1 MVWEKSYQKTS
12 TALSSVITQLDG
24 VAFTNFSDDELKVKQ
39 EYKHLYRRI
48 WDVADEVFLE
58 HENNA
63 FFVMTNVIITPN
75 QTIGHCPE
83 NNDVF
88 GAPCDPNVPPFCPVG
103 EPLKHGTMTGKCTL
117 NNSTRDYT
125 CEINAWC
132 PLENYTKPLYAFASS
147 SSVMTALL
155 KGNSRRNVLDNYTE
169 EVLRT
174 CYFHPKED
182 RFCPNF
188 KIATILQEAGINDF
202 NDIGVSGGSVEIRIN
217 WNCDLDYDI
226 KDCLPEYEFHRLDQP
241 KVNSTNEPYWNFQY
255 ANFDANNDTFRTL
268 FDVFGI
274 KFWVNVY
281 GEGGKLN
288 YWKIFVTIASQ
299 FTYLTMATVVIDWIA
314 STCCFPRM
322 TWKDCCCCR
331 WRLCCNYSS
340 KFEMNKYEEI
350 FDDHY
355 PVWKDDGNLVEEISS
370 LKEKIK
376 NEAITMKDFEEEINK
391 LISRIKGNMKRIE
404 KVAYE
409 LCKDKWKSGV
419 VYFEVRYC
427 PHLLLNDELLKNPY
441 EWEVMDGAREVIRA
455 VQKGLNRGKMDF
467 GVDSRS
473 ILVCIRGMKGWS
485 SDILRLAKEF
495 QDAGVVGIDMAE
507 RALSNVAQQIKS
519 QNAQLKKKVNNEEA
533 SGPPD
538 QGQQNE
544 SQNPDEIKSDSPKA
558 SSGEGLVGS
567 NRL

>member
-1 MVWEKSYQKTS
+1 MVWGKSYQKTS

-24 VAFTNFSDDELKVKQ
+24 VAFTNFSDDELKVQK

-75 QTIGHCPE
+75 QTIGHCAE
-83 NNDVF
+83 NNDVC
-88 GAPCDPNVPPFCPVG
+88 GAPCDPNAPPFCPMG
-103 EPLKHGTMTGKCTL
+103 EPLKHGTMTGECIL

-132 PLENYTKPLYAFASS
+132 PLENYTKPLGDRK
-147 SSVMTALL
+147 ALL
-155 KGNSRRNVLDNYTE
+155 EEAENYTVTIKNFIFFPDFGEEYHRRNVLDNYTE

-226 KDCLPEYEFHRLDQP
+226 KYCLPEYEFHRLDQP
-241 KVNSTNEPYWNFQY
+241 KVNCTNEPYWNFQY
-255 ANFDANNDTFRTL
+255 AHFDANNDTFRTL

-281 GEGGKLN
+281 GEGGKLY
-288 YWKIFVTIASQ
+288 YWNILWTIASQ
-299 FTYLTMATVVIDWIA
+299 FTYIGLV
-314 STCCFPRM
+314 SPH
-322 TWKDCCCCR
+322 
-331 WRLCCNYSS
+331 
-340 KFEMNKYEEI
+340 EE
-350 FDDHY
+350 DDRNS
-355 PVWKDDGNLVEEISS
+355 VKQVISS
-370 LKEKIK
+370 LKKKI
-376 NEAITMKDFEEEINK
+376 EEQGILQDFEEEINK
-391 LISRIKGNMKRIE
+391 LILIIKGNMKRIE

-409 LCKDKWKSGV
+409 LCKDKWESGV

-427 PHLLLNDELLKNPY
+427 PHLLLNDTLLRSPY
-441 EWEVMDGAREVIRA
+441 EWEVMEGAREVIRA
-455 VQKGLNRGKMDF
+455 VQRGLKRGKMDF

-473 ILVCIRGMKGWS
+473 ILVCIRGKKKWS
-485 SDILRLAKEF
+485 FDILRLAKEF
-495 QDAGVVGIDMAE
+495 QDAGVVGIDMAK
-507 RALSNVAQQIKS
+507 RALFDV
-519 QNAQLKKKVNNEEA
+519 V
-533 SGPPD
+533 
-538 QGQQNE
+538 QQNE
-544 SQNPDEIKSDSPKA
+544 SQDASAPSRRDVNDEGASSQRGQENESQDPDRITSDSHEA
-558 SSGEGLVGS
+558 SSREGLVGS
-567 NRL
+567 YRL